1 MNSLKNNIDYLKLL
15 VGVDAEFHANQEQA
29 INSCLE
35 KSSKTLLVQ
44 KTGWGKSAVY
54 FIAAKSIKDTTDKMT
69 VIVSPLISLMRNQ
82 MLNAKN
88 LIEVVS
94 INSSDDFGKI
104 KETQEALLQGKVDV
118 LIVSPER
125 FANDYFQK
133 TIFPAIVKK
142 IGLFV
147 IDEAHC
153 ISTWGHDF
161 RPDYKLLTK
170 RTISRL
176 NKDAAVL
183 FCTATAD
190 EKVIEDISSKNKLT
204 KIITGDLY
212 RKSLSINSLGEQT
225 FKFSIAWFKKNKDLL
240 QGSGIIYVLTVNR
253 ANALAQYL
261 REEVG
266 IDAKAYHG
274 RLEPNERISI
284 ENDLLDNKLKVVIAT
299 SALGM
304 GFDKP
309 DLGFLI
315 HLGIPKTMT
324 DYYQQIGRA
333 GRKLENADCILLS
346 LPDDD
351 DINDFFIKS
360 KIPEQPISDVLL
372 KAIPSAPNEIL
383 LKDIKVDKDK
393 APKGKHK
400 KALSRL
406 EADEYITQNANSSY
420 TRIKPNTDYDIK
432 TVQPLIERATNQ
444 YIEMKRF
451 VLSDEC
457 LMTTLLSHFG
467 EAAAAENNCGKCSN
481 CNEISKFVNPSN
493 QEISLIPE
501 IDQLE
506 EKYSFSSKTK
516 AELADEMLPVK
527 ERNFTI
533 AADGYINDPITKEL
547 RKFAKNISGEQ
558 SIPAFRVLSKELCN
572 QLTMRQPK
580 NYEELNYVP
589 GMGQKK
595 IEQFG
600 EEILRIISNKK

>member
-1 MNSLKNNIDYLKLL
+1 MNTTDNLKYLKTL
-15 VGVDAEFHANQEQA
+15 VGVEASFHTDQEDAV
-29 INSCLE
+29 NSCLE
-35 KSSKTLLVQ
+35 KGTRTLLVQ

-54 FIAAKSIKDTTDKMT
+54 FVAAKSIKEMHGKMT

-82 MLNAKN
+82 ILNAKE
-88 LIEVVS
+88 LIDVQS

-104 KETQEALLQGKVDV
+104 KETQEALLDGEVDV

-125 FANDYFQK
+125 FANEYFQQN
-133 TIFPAIVKK
+133 IFPTIAEA

-170 RTISRL
+170 RTISTL

-183 FCTATAD
+183 YCTATAD
-190 EKVIEDISSKNKLT
+190 QKVIEDISSSNKLT

-212 RKSLSINSLGEQT
+212 RKSLSIRSLGEQT
-225 FKFSIAWFKKNKDLL
+225 FKFSIAWFKKNKELL
-240 QGSGIIYVLTVNR
+240 QGSGIVYVLTVNR

-266 IDAKAYHG
+266 IDARAYHG
-274 RLEPNERISI
+274 RLEPSERISI

-333 GRKLENADCILLS
+333 GRQLENADCILLS

-351 DINDFFIKS
+351 DINDYFIKS
-360 KIPEQPISDVLL
+360 KIPEQPISDLLL
-372 KAIPSAPNEIL
+372 KAIPETPKEVL
-383 LKDIKVDKDK
+383 QKDIKVDKEK
-393 APKGKHK
+393 APKGKHRR
-400 KALSRL
+400 ALSRL
-406 EADEYITQNANSSY
+406 EADEYIVQNANGSY
-420 TRIKPNTDYDIK
+420 SRTKPANDYDMA

-444 YIEMKRF
+444 YVEMKRF
-451 VLSDEC
+451 LLTDQC
-457 LMTTLLSHFG
+457 LMTTLLKHFG
-467 EAAAAENNCGKCSN
+467 QESSAEFNCNKCSN
-481 CNEISKFVNPSN
+481 CNEGSKFLNPSN
-493 QEISLIPE
+493 EEISLIPD
-501 IDQLE
+501 IDELE

-516 AELADEMLPVK
+516 AELADEMLPIK
-527 ERNFTI
+527 EGDFTVGP
-533 AADGYINDPITKEL
+533 DGYINNPITKEL
-547 RKFAKNISGEQ
+547 RKFAKKTSDEL
-558 SIPAFRVLSKELCN
+558 SIQPFRVLTKELCN
-572 QLTMRQPK
+572 QLTMRRPV
-580 NYEELNYVP
+580 NYEQLSYVP
-589 GMGQKK
+589 GMGPKK
-595 IEQFG
+595 IEEFG
-600 EEILRIISNKK
+600 EEILQIISSNT

>member
-1 MNSLKNNIDYLKLL
+1 MISAEANLRHLKTL
-15 VGVDAEFHANQEQA
+15 VGADVDFHDDQEDA

-35 KSSKTLLVQ
+35 KGSRTLLVQ

-54 FIAAKSIKDTTDKMT
+54 FVAAKSIKDTQGKMT

-82 MLNAKN
+82 ILNAKT
-88 LIEVVS
+88 LIDVQS
-94 INSSDDFGKI
+94 INSGDDFGKI
-104 KETQEALLQGKVDV
+104 KETQESLLDGKVDV

-125 FANDYFQK
+125 FANDYFQQN
-133 TIFPAIVKK
+133 IFPAISKA

-170 RTISRL
+170 RTISSL
-176 NKDAAVL
+176 SKDAAVL

-190 EKVIEDISSKNKLT
+190 QKVIEDISSKNELS

-212 RKSLSINSLGEQT
+212 RRSLSIYSLGEQT
-225 FKFSIAWFKKNKDLL
+225 FKFSVAWFKKNRDLL

-253 ANALAQYL
+253 ANALAQYF

-266 IDAKAYHG
+266 IDARAYHG
-274 RLEPNERISI
+274 RLEPSERIQI

-309 DLGFLI
+309 DLGFLV

-333 GRKLENADCILLS
+333 GRKLDNADCILLS

-360 KIPEQPISDVLL
+360 KIPDQPISNVLL
-372 KAIPSAPNEIL
+372 KAIPAAPKEIFQ
-383 LKDIKVDKDK
+383 KEIKVDTEK

-406 EADEYITQNANSSY
+406 EADEYIIQNENGSY
-420 TRIKPNTDYDIK
+420 SRKKSATDYDMT
-432 TVQPLIERATNQ
+432 TVEPLIERATNQ
-444 YIEMKRF
+444 YVEMKRF
-451 VLSDEC
+451 ILTDEC
-457 LMTTLLSHFG
+457 LMKTLLGHFG
-467 EAAAAENNCGKCSN
+467 QESADDFNCNKCSN
-481 CNEISKFVNPSN
+481 CLENSKFINPTN
-493 QEISLIPE
+493 QEISSIPD
-501 IDQLE
+501 IDELE
-506 EKYSFSSKTK
+506 EKYSFTTKTK

-527 ERNFTI
+527 NENFTVGP
-533 AADGYINDPITKEL
+533 DGYITNAITKEL
-547 RKFAKNISGEQ
+547 RKFAKNTSDKLG
-558 SIPAFRVLSKELCN
+558 IPPYRILSKDLCN
-572 QLTMRQPK
+572 QLTMRAPTS
-580 NYEELNYVP
+580 YEQLNYVP
-589 GMGQKK
+589 GMGPKK

-600 EEILRIISNKK
+600 EDILEIISKSR